1 MNIFCEIWKIK
12 IEWKEIKNI
21 EKIIKGKNNNQIEL
35 KKRILILKNRLKI
48 GIWKIR
54 KIFSLIKS
62 WKENG

>member
-21 EKIIKGKNNNQIEL
+21 EKIIKGNQIEL

-54 KIFSLIKS
+54 KILSLIKS
-62 WKENG
+62 WKESG